1 MIGGDLVGNMKL
13 LKEKMND
20 SGLTITLIAKRSGIL
35 RETLYNRLNGIG
47 EFKASEIT
55 SLTKVLKLSK
65 KDREQIFFANNSEL
79 NSTKTK

>member
-1 MIGGDLVGNMKL
+1 MKL

-47 EFKASEIT
+47 EFK
-55 SLTKVLKLSK
+55 LRKL
-65 KDREQIFFANNSEL
+65 L
-79 NSTKTK
+79 H